1 LSSLYFAQPQ
11 WFHLLWAVSAFL
23 GMMIWLEKRAGGDL
37 SQFMHPLL
45 QSRLVRAISPTRR
58 YLRIILLGL
67 CGFFLTLSLMRPQW
81 GVQFVATPRVGAE
94 IMVCLDVSKSML
106 AEDVAPSRLGRAKV
120 ELTDLLAYLSGD
132 QVGLIAFAGRAS
144 VLSPLTPDF
153 GFLRLVLDQAGP
165 HSVVRGGT
173 RLEEPIRKAVAGF
186 GDTADISRSIL
197 LITDGEDHD
206 SFPLEAAKEA
216 AERGIR
222 ILSIGFGDENGS
234 EVMMSDPKTGARS
247 VLRDSDGK
255 IVTSRLD
262 GDLLREIALLT
273 EGAYIPAGTGVL
285 DLKSIFDT
293 HIASL
298 TRGKMDGRGR
308 TVRNDAFQITLL
320 LGLLCLLGAVIS
332 TIGGGYNPRTISAMA
347 DATTTSKGT
356 NGHSN
361 RNTVLSLLA
370 FSITTGV
377 IMTLLSLLPSSL
389 VAQQE
394 DKKPVVIFSDEPE
407 EVLEVETDPAE
418 AESEQYAEEEE
429 KDARTLYNQA
439 LQKFD
444 ANSWEQARRLFQE
457 ARRLAG
463 TDGVVRFNATYNL
476 GWVDVKK
483 ADDLLE
489 TDPAAALESLYR
501 AADWFR
507 EAVTLR
513 EDIDTRHNLEVVL
526 QRAMVLAD
534 SLEKKQAD
542 DLLARISQN
551 ITIQREFLDVVR
563 QEVDLE
569 EVETYTSEQLR
580 GQLRSLAV
588 QQLEVLSQSQQ
599 LTKTAGREVDAL
611 RGKTENE
618 QTPEDKMRVAQIEG
632 LLHYMHRAQERM
644 GQARRR
650 LRTSQTE
657 RAYRRAAI
665 ALAELKRGRDQLLD
679 PVARI
684 DALLGDGME
693 LIQQTAAKTADNT
706 GKLSLKTGSKLPA
719 WLTEEYLVESQT
731 SLSER
736 VQELHQGLSAGLTG
750 EVEEASA
757 VLPRQQQLIENLRL
771 AVPRLGTAGEKFTQ
785 ALAKLK
791 HPQFEE
797 AFGLQ
802 NEGMTALAAA
812 REIFLDL
819 RQLVELVYQ
828 DQLRIRRHLDPSTAE
843 KDTLAALKR
852 SGGNSGRDSSSRKGN
867 SLRQIAEYFP
877 LVSEFQQKN
886 LERAERLAKLIQ
898 LAQKE
903 LRMVQQQLE
912 AQSAQQPPSGS
923 QPGSGLPQ
931 QVQPGQAREQAEQM
945 ATREERLQGAEKLRK
960 QALTEFSY
968 NQKILTGLMT
978 KADKSTPSTAMLKPL
993 RSSVKDSIKT
1003 IEQLRR
1009 LFFSLIE
1016 HLRETTQKQVELGDE
1031 TRDVVTLA
1039 KTATDAETAARMG
1052 PLSSR
1057 QGTLST
1063 VTGAIAEALSKE
1075 SQQMA
1080 QQPPNQGS
1088 SGDSGQMVEK
1098 YLQAGQLVGE
1108 ATVKMYGVASMMT
1121 EEKIPLEEIGPQQKA
1136 ASEDLIRALALL
1148 QPPQQEPQQDQQQ
1161 KQKKSQQQEQQKA
1174 DEPQQQDVDRRPDGD
1189 MNQMLQGVR
1198 DREAQRRQDQQER
1211 QKQSA
1216 GYQPVEKD
1224 W

>member
-1 LSSLYFAQPQ
+1 MSSLYFAQPQ

-332 TIGGGYNPRTISAMA
+332 TIGSGYNPRTISAMA

-361 RNTVLSLLA
+361 RNTLLSLLA

-611 RGKTENE
+611 RGKTESE

-632 LLHYMHRAQERM
+632 LLHYLHRAQERM

-719 WLTEEYLVESQT
+719 WLTQEYLVESQT

-736 VQELHQGLSAGLTG
+736 VQELHQGLSAGLAG

-843 KDTLAALKR
+843 RDTLADLKR
-852 SGGNSGRDSSSRKGN
+852 LGDNSGRDSSSRNGK
-867 SLRQIAEYFP
+867 SLRQIANIFHW
-877 LVSEFQQKN
+877 S
-886 LERAERLAKLIQ
+886 
-898 LAQKE
+898 
-903 LRMVQQQLE
+903 
-912 AQSAQQPPSGS
+912 QS
-923 QPGSGLPQ
+923 
-931 QVQPGQAREQAEQM
+931 
-945 ATREERLQGAEKLRK
+945 
-960 QALTEFSY
+960 
-968 NQKILTGLMT
+968 
-978 KADKSTPSTAMLKPL
+978 
-993 RSSVKDSIKT
+993 
-1003 IEQLRR
+1003 
-1009 LFFSLIE
+1009 
-1016 HLRETTQKQVELGDE
+1016 
-1031 TRDVVTLA
+1031 
-1039 KTATDAETAARMG
+1039 
-1052 PLSSR
+1052 SSR
-1057 QGTLST
+1057 KTWNG
-1063 VTGAIAEALSKE
+1063 
-1075 SQQMA
+1075 
-1080 QQPPNQGS
+1080 PNG
-1088 SGDSGQMVEK
+1088 
-1098 YLQAGQLVGE
+1098 
-1108 ATVKMYGVASMMT
+1108 
-1121 EEKIPLEEIGPQQKA
+1121 
-1136 ASEDLIRALALL
+1136 
-1148 QPPQQEPQQDQQQ
+1148 
-1161 KQKKSQQQEQQKA
+1161 
-1174 DEPQQQDVDRRPDGD
+1174 
-1189 MNQMLQGVR
+1189 
-1198 DREAQRRQDQQER
+1198 
-1211 QKQSA
+1211 
-1216 GYQPVEKD
+1216 
-1224 W
+1224 